1 MDSSIEKEVLQDF
14 KTALSKIDFNG
25 YNPNSAEFLSA
36 LFTGEMWR
44 LIRKLNQMDSSHED
58 YEIETSEE
66 KASDEISE
74 ELSGAKKY
82 LQKYLDSNDELFQ
95 QMASDELKH
104 AGILI
109 KKAYSKLPNAEE
121 KSKLKSYENELNSI
135 SKQLES
141 I

>member
-25 YNPNSAEFLSA
+25 YNPNSIEFLSA

-44 LIRKLNQMDSSHED
+44 LIQKLNQMDSSHED

-66 KASDEISE
+66 KTSDEISE

-82 LQKYLDSNDELFQ
+82 LQKYLDSNDALFQ

-121 KSKLKSYENELNSI
+121 KSKLKSYEDELNSI

>member
-1 MDSSIEKEVLQDF
+1 MDSSIEKEVLLDF

-25 YNPNSAEFLSA
+25 YNPNSIEFLSA

-44 LIRKLNQMDSSHED
+44 LIQKLNQMDSSHED

-66 KASDEISE
+66 KTSDEISE

-82 LQKYLDSNDELFQ
+82 LQKYLDSNDALFQ

-121 KSKLKSYENELNSI
+121 KSKLKSYEDELNSI